1 MPNWQATIFPGC
13 SVMTFDAMNLTLSRD
28 KRTIVRNVS
37 LRVAPGEILGL
48 LGPNGAGKSTLL
60 AGLAGELL
68 ATAGMVML
76 DAVDIAGFSPLQQ
89 AQRRAVVTQQSH
101 LNFELSVDEV
111 LAMGAYPFDEVNIE
125 QVYQWSLRAMTLTE
139 LTALK
144 EKKYTALSGG
154 EQQRVQLARALV
166 QCFAIEHVQGCAY
179 LLLDEP
185 LANLDPRHQIQFMKV
200 IEQLVRD
207 TKVGVLL
214 VVHDINLAA
223 RHCDRLLLLCEGE
236 VIAHGSPQSVLT
248 SAILKRTYGL
258 DCSVI
263 AHPVEA
269 NRLLVLT

>member
-1 MPNWQATIFPGC
+1 MAVPGC
-13 SVMTFDAMNLTLSRD
+13 RVMTFDAMNLVLSRD

-60 AGLAGELL
+60 AGLAGELH

-76 DAVDIAGFSPLQQ
+76 DAVDIAGLSPLQQ

-101 LNFELSVDEV
+101 LNFELSVEEV
-111 LAMGAYPFDEVNIE
+111 VAMGAYPFDEVSIE
-125 QVYQWSLRAMTLTE
+125 QVDQWSLRAMALTE
-139 LTALK
+139 LTSLK

-166 QCFAIEHVQGCAY
+166 QCFAIEHIQGSAY

-207 TKVGVLL
+207 AKVGVLL

-223 RHCDRLLLLCEGE
+223 RYCDRLLLLCEGE
-236 VIAHGSPQSVLT
+236 VIAQGAPQGVLT
-248 SAILKRTYGL
+248 SAVLKRAYGL